1 MKTLIRLLLQEQSDL
16 GLYGFWEGFCNPFK
30 HLKNLDHLVILTPV
44 PIKKS
49 CTLENETFVSL
60 IVTMATSL
68 QNHSLIVP

>member
-1 MKTLIRLLLQEQSDL
+1 MKNLIRLQSDL
-16 GLYGFWEGFCNPFK
+16 VLYDFCKGFCNPFK
-30 HLKNLDHLVILTPV
+30 HLNFFLDHLVILTPV